1 MEMNTKELLAALE
14 GLEREKNIKR
24 EDILKTIEDSLVSAL
39 RKNLGKTAQITA
51 KIDVTTGTVNAAQ
64 ILNVVELVTNPE
76 MEIDLASAKKE
87 NKSLKVGVVLSRPLA
102 VTDFS
107 RIAAQ
112 IAKQVLI
119 QKVRGIERDNFYKEY
134 KPREGEVVMGTVR
147 RMSDRD
153 IIVDLGKIEAILPY
167 CEQIHRE
174 RYTNGSRIK
183 AIIAKVMNA
192 TDLATVTDDPVLG
205 RYKSSA
211 YRIDKAQR
219 GPYVFL
225 SRANGQFLEELFKVE
240 VPEISEGIVEIK
252 RVERDAGF
260 RAKVLV
266 RSIDSKIDPI
276 GTCVGMRGIRIRAIQ
291 NELSGERIDL
301 INYSPDVSTLLM
313 NAIAPAKANFVQ
325 ITSVTERKAVIIVP
339 DDQLAIAIGKDW
351 QNLRLAS
358 RLTGW
363 DLDVKSE
370 SQRAKEVQEMM
381 NSIQNVLANIE
392 GVGPKTA
399 ELLQK
404 AGFTTVEK
412 LANVEIEHL
421 CTVQGIGDKTA
432 AKIIEGAKKHLAARE
447 EAATTTQEDAH
458 DNNQENN

>member
-1 MEMNTKELLAALE
+1 METNAKELVAALE

-24 EDILKTIEDSLVSAL
+24 DDILKTIEDALISAL

-51 KIDVTTGTVNAAQ
+51 KIDVNTGSVQALHL
-64 ILNVVELVTNPE
+64 LNVVDVVVNPE
-76 MEIDLASAKKE
+76 MEISLENAKKE
-87 NKSLKVGVVLSRPLA
+87 QKGAKVGDVISHPLQ

-167 CEQIHRE
+167 CEQIRKE

-183 AIIAKVMNA
+183 AVIAKVMNQ
-192 TDLATVTDDPVLG
+192 TDLAAVGTDDALLS
-205 RYKSSA
+205 RYKSA
-211 YRIDKAQR
+211 AFRMDKGQR

-225 SRANGQFLEELFKVE
+225 SRGNGRFLEELFKVE
-240 VPEISEGIVEIK
+240 VPEINEGIVEIK
-252 RVERDAGF
+252 KIERDPGF

-266 RSIDSKIDPI
+266 SSIDSKIDPI

-301 INYSPDVSTLLM
+301 INYSAEVSTLLM

-325 ITSVTERKAVIIVP
+325 IISLKDKKALIIVP

-351 QNLRLAS
+351 QNIRLAS

-363 DLDVKSE
+363 ELDVKSE
-370 SQRAKEVQEMM
+370 SQKATEEKKATE
-381 NSIQNVLANIE
+381 SIQAVLASIE

-404 AGFTTVEK
+404 AGFTTAEK
-412 LANVEIEHL
+412 LANVEVEHL

-432 AKIIEGAKKHLAARE
+432 AKIIEGAKKYIAEHLTPAE
-447 EAATTTQEDAH
+447 EGAD
-458 DNNQENN
+458 DNQQENN